1 VLGARVVNAP
11 WRFPT
16 DPTVT
21 DELRFSHFV
30 LRIQERLL
38 LQNDTPVLLGARA
51 FDVLCVLALN
61 AGQLVTKAMLFDK
74 VWPGLVVEENNLQVH
89 VSTLRKVLGPSAIA
103 TVPGHGYRLTAPL
116 QPSSP
121 APQQL
126 LAQFESASTRSIA
139 VLPFTDEDPQDA
151 AAYLAEGLAEGVIEK
166 LSRSRWFFVIAHPS
180 SRAFRNGAK
189 PLAEVSRALGARYL
203 VVGSLRRSAGTLRVQ
218 AQLVDG
224 ARNEVLWSRRYD
236 RPQDDVFA
244 VQDDISASIASAIE
258 PVYLRREEF
267 LHSRT
272 ARPDH
277 HHWELLMRAR
287 WHFWRTTRYHV
298 DQAQTLLEQ
307 ALALQPDDP
316 ACLSLMAFVHM
327 TRVWSGWTTTA
338 RADIQNATRLA
349 MRAVR
354 EDDTNS
360 FSHFTLGT
368 ALSLSHNLQQAIHEL
383 ELALTLYPECA
394 AAAGELGRLLA
405 FSGRTQEASGF
416 ILQAIDASPHDPH
429 LSLWLR
435 SRAIAC
441 FVEGDAA
448 QAVQHA
454 RQALAKRPD
463 WFFNY
468 HLLAA
473 CLAADGQTDEARRTL
488 ERGEQLGRYSLA
500 AIRVGH
506 PFGDEA
512 VMNRFLDA
520 LRLAGWTPSDSPVPS
535 TPRETS

>member
-1 VLGARVVNAP
+1 M
-11 WRFPT
+11 
-16 DPTVT
+16 T
-21 DELRFSHFV
+21 DELRFSHFI
-30 LRIQERLL
+30 LRIQERMLL
-38 LQNDTPVLLGARA
+38 NNDTPVLLGARA

-103 TVPGHGYRLTAPL
+103 TVSGQGYRLTTPL
-116 QPSSP
+116 QPTTP
-121 APQQL
+121 APEQL
-126 LAQFESASTRSIA
+126 LAQFVSASTRSIA
-139 VLPFTDEDPQDA
+139 VLPFNDEDPQDA
-151 AAYLAEGLAEGVIEK
+151 ATYLAEGLAEGVIEK

-180 SRAFRNGAK
+180 SRAFANCVK
-189 PLAEVSRALGARYL
+189 PLADVSRELGARYL
-203 VVGSLRRSAGTLRVQ
+203 VVGSLRRSADMLRVQ

-224 ARNEVLWSRRYD
+224 PRNEVLWSRRYD
-236 RPQDDVFA
+236 RPLDDVFA
-244 VQDDISASIASAIE
+244 MQDDISTAITSAIE

-267 LHSRT
+267 LQSRT
-272 ARPDH
+272 VQPDR

-287 WHFWRTTRYHV
+287 WHFWRTTRSHL
-298 DQAQTLLEQ
+298 DQARALLEK
-307 ALALQPDDP
+307 ALVLQPDDP

-327 TRVWSGWTTTA
+327 TLVWSGWTTSA
-338 RADIQNATRLA
+338 HADIQNATRLA

-368 ALSLSHNLQQAIHEL
+368 ALSLSHNLAQAIHEL
-383 ELALTLYPECA
+383 ELALTLYPEFA

-441 FVEGDAA
+441 FVEGDAT
-448 QAVQHA
+448 QAVRHA
-454 RQALAKRPD
+454 RQALAKRSD
-463 WFFNY
+463 WFFNH

-473 CLAADGQTDEARRTL
+473 CLAAAGQVAEAQRTL
-488 ERGEQLGRYSLA
+488 AQGEKLGRYSLH

-512 VMNRFLDA
+512 VMSRFLDA
-520 LRLAGWTPSDSPVPS
+520 LRLAGWIPSNSTIPS
-535 TPRETS
+535 NPQEPS

>member
-1 VLGARVVNAP
+1 M
-11 WRFPT
+11 
-16 DPTVT
+16 T
-21 DELRFSHFV
+21 DELRFSNFALQVHE
-30 LRIQERLL
+30 RRLL
-38 LQNDTPVLLGARA
+38 HDGCPVLLGARA

-89 VSTLRKVLGPSAIA
+89 VSTLRKVLGPGAIA

-116 QPSSP
+116 QSSSP
-121 APQQL
+121 PPQQL
-126 LAQFESASTRSIA
+126 LVQFESASARSIA
-139 VLPFTDEDPQDA
+139 VLPFTDEDPENA
-151 AAYLAEGLAEGVIEK
+151 EAYLADGLAEGVIEK
-166 LSRSRWFFVIAHPS
+166 LSSSRWFFVIAHPS
-180 SRAFRNGAK
+180 SRVFRNGAK
-189 PLAEVSRALGARYL
+189 PLAEISRELGARYL
-203 VVGSLRRSAGTLRVQ
+203 VVGSLRRSAGTLRVH

-224 ARNEVLWSRRYD
+224 ARRDVLWSRRYA

-244 VQDDISASIASAIE
+244 VQDDISAAIVSAIE

-267 LHSRT
+267 LHSR
-272 ARPDH
+272 AERPNH
-277 HHWELLMRAR
+277 QHWELLMRAR
-287 WHFWRTTRYHV
+287 WHFWRTTRYHLN
-298 DQAQTLLEQ
+298 QAQTLLEQ

-327 TRVWSGWTTTA
+327 TRVWSGWTTSA
-338 RADIQNATRLA
+338 RADIQTATRLA

-405 FSGRTQEASGF
+405 FAGRTQEASGF

-435 SRAIAC
+435 SRAIGC
-441 FVEGDAA
+441 FVEGDSA
-448 QAVQHA
+448 QAVQYA
-454 RQALAKRPD
+454 RQAIAKRPD

-468 HLLAA
+468 YLLAA
-473 CLAADGQTDEARRTL
+473 CLSADGQTSQARLTL
-488 ERGEQLGRYSLA
+488 AQGEQLGRYSRA

-506 PFGDEA
+506 PFSDES
-512 VMNRFLDA
+512 VTDRFLEA
-520 LRLAGWTPSDSPVPS
+520 LRLAGWSPTDESTSASQPLSPQDPS
-535 TPRETS
+535 